1 MRNLK
6 LVEKPSLYETDFYA
20 WSYAQA
26 DLLKA
31 GKFAALDIE
40 NIVEELESLGK
51 SDRRALI
58 SAYTLLIMHLLKW
71 QYQPQFQGKSWRLTI
86 QEQRRTIEMLE
97 DDNRSLKAKAAL
109 HIIDSYKQGK
119 KAASIETELPLS
131 SFPEICPYTLDQLRD
146 FDWMPAS

>member
-20 WSYAQA
+20 WSYEQA
-26 DLLKA
+26 ALLKA
-31 GKFAALDIE
+31 GRFSTLDVD
-40 NIVEELESLGK
+40 NIIEELESLGK

-58 SAYTLLIMHLLKW
+58 SAYTILIMHLLKW

-86 QEQRRTIEMLE
+86 KEQRRVIELLE
-97 DDNRSLKAKAAL
+97 KDSPSLK
-109 HIIDSYKQGK
+109 SR
-119 KAASIETELPLS
+119 AASFVLESYRFAMNNAADETELLLSTFPLT
-131 SFPEICPYTLDQLRD
+131 CPYTLDQLRD